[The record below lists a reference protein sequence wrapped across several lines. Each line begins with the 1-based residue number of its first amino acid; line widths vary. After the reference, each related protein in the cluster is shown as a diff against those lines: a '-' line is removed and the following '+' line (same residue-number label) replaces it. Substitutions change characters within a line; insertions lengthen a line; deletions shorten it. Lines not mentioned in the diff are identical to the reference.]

1 MKAPTV
7 SLTPEQIAF
16 YHENGYL
23 SIPNLMP
30 LDEVE
35 WMRGI
40 YDRLFAEKVGRDVG
54 DQFDLAGTDEE
65 GKEAVLP
72 QILGPAKYAPE
83 LRESQLWTNA
93 EHVVKQLLGPD
104 ASFGDGHMI
113 FKPAHIG
120 AETPWHQD
128 EAYWDPGL
136 DYTSLSIW
144 VPLQEAL
151 VENGCMWFVPGTQNL
166 PVQPHRSVGGDVRIH
181 ALEMLDPPAMEC
193 AVACPLPPG
202 GATFHSSRTM
212 HYTGPNRS
220 ALDRRA
226 YILSGGL
233 PATPRGDGRRFEWNE
248 VKETARKARAKQNS
262 ETE

>member
-1 MKAPTV
+1 MKSPTV
-7 SLTPEQIAF
+7 FLTPEQVAF

-30 LDEVE
+30 AEEVE
-35 WMRGI
+35 WMRDV
-40 YDRLFAEKVGRDVG
+40 YDDLFARRAGREVG

-65 GKEAVLP
+65 DKEAVLP

-83 LRESQLWTNA
+83 LRDSQLWVNA
-93 EHVVKQLLGPD
+93 AAVVKQLLGED
-104 ASFGDGHMI
+104 AQFGDGHMI
-113 FKPAHIG
+113 FKPARIG

-136 DYTSLSIW
+136 NYTSLSIW
-144 VPLQEAL
+144 VPLQEAT
-151 VENGCMWFVPGTQNL
+151 VENGCMWFVPGSHRQEVL
-166 PVQPHRSVGGDVRIH
+166 PHQSVGGDVRIH
-181 ALEMLDPPAMEC
+181 ALELIEADTRS

-202 GATFHSSRTM
+202 GATFHDSRTL

-220 ALDRRA
+220 NVPRRA

-233 PATPRGDGRRFEWNE
+233 PATPRSDGRRFPWNE
-248 VKETARKARAKQNS
+248 VKQAARQEREKSGQS
-262 ETE
+262 

>member
-1 MKAPTV
+1 MISPTI
-7 SLTPEQIAF
+7 SLSPEQITF
-16 YHENGYL
+16 YRENGYL

-30 LDEVE
+30 LEEVE
-35 WMRGI
+35 WMREI
-40 YDRLFAEKVGRDVG
+40 YDRLFREQAGREVG

-83 LRESQLWTNA
+83 LRQSQLWVNA
-93 EHVVKQLLGPD
+93 EHVVKQLLGPE

-113 FKPAHIG
+113 YKPARIG

-136 DYTSLSIW
+136 EYESLSIW
-144 VPLQEAL
+144 VPLQEAT
-151 VENGCMWFVPGTQNL
+151 VDNGCMWFVPGTHTDE
-166 PVQPHRSVGGDVRIH
+166 VHPHRSVGGDVRIH
-181 ALEMLDPPAMEC
+181 ALEMLEPPAMSD

-202 GATFHSSRTM
+202 GATFHSSRTF
-212 HYTGPNRS
+212 HYTGANRS
-220 ALDRRA
+220 DVDRRA

-233 PATPRGDGRRFEWNE
+233 PARERTDGRRFPWNE
-248 VKETARKARAKQNS
+248 IKQTARAEREAKANQ
-262 ETE
+262 

>member
-1 MKAPTV
+1 MVSPTV

-40 YDRLFAEKVGRDVG
+40 YDRLFEERAGRDTG

-83 LRESQLWTNA
+83 LAQSQLWVNA
-93 EHVVKQLLGPD
+93 RHVVKQLLGPE

-113 FKPAHIG
+113 YKPARIG

-128 EAYWDPGL
+128 EAYWDPSL
-136 DYTSLSIW
+136 DYESMSIW
-144 VPLQEAL
+144 VPLQEAT
-151 VENGCMWFVPGTQNL
+151 VDNGCMWFVPGTHKL
-166 PVQPHRSVGGDVRIH
+166 EVKEHRSVGGDVRIH
-181 ALEMLDPPAMEC
+181 ALEMLEPPEMSEAI
-193 AVACPLPPG
+193 ACPLPPG
-202 GATFHSSRTM
+202 GATFHSSRTF

-220 ALDRRA
+220 EIDRRA
-226 YILSGGL
+226 YIVSGGL
-233 PATPRGDGRRFEWNE
+233 PAKPRSDSRRFAWNE
-248 VKETARKARAKQNS
+248 IKQTARAEREASSKV
-262 ETE
+262 